1 MYESQM
7 CWWYTLGFQC
17 MSLKYASA
25 MCWDSH
31 YGMLVSLITMFSSSI
46 QVLETILDDSSTS
59 EQRSEANNLLL
70 SM

>member
-1 MYESQM
+1 
-7 CWWYTLGFQC
+7 